1 MYYKNSVTPVSG
13 LMNYLLFFS
22 DGHRLI
28 RYIPVGNNC
37 EKREVIL
44 MDEGYCDE
52 LFILSQTLEL
62 VETKIILQC
71 MYMYEVV
78 PTVKNTE

>member
-52 LFILSQTLEL
+52 LFICPKLWNLLKQKLFYNVCT
-62 VETKIILQC
+62 C
-71 MYMYEVV
+71 M
-78 PTVKNTE
+78 KWFQL

>member
-1 MYYKNSVTPVSG
+1 
-13 LMNYLLFFS
+13 
-22 DGHRLI
+22 
-28 RYIPVGNNC
+28 
-37 EKREVIL
+37 

-52 LFILSQTLEL
+52 LFILSQTLEF